1 MHIPIVFENDD
12 FVVCNKPVGV
22 GMHSDTVAMGVVEQ
36 CKHQL
41 GIKQLYLTHRLD
53 TPTSGCLLLAKNK
66 RTASE
71 IGKAFENKE
80 VNKLYLA
87 LSDQKP
93 KKKQGQVKGDM
104 KPSRDGNY
112 KLLKSSQNP
121 AITRFKSF
129 LFAPKIRLF
138 VCKPITGKTHQIR
151 VALKALSAPI
161 IGDERY
167 KGSAA
172 DRLYLH
178 SYMIQFSLNQQ
189 LYSITCM
196 PNEGEFFHQ
205 YALQNVFE
213 SNINPEDITW

>member
-1 MHIPIVFENDD
+1 MHIPIVFEHDD
-12 FVVCNKPVGV
+12 FIVINKPIGL
-22 GMHSDTVAMGVVEQ
+22 GMHSDENTLGVVEQ
-36 CKHQL
+36 CKQQL
-41 GIKQLYLTHRLD
+41 GYKQLYLTHRLD

-66 RTASE
+66 LTASE
-71 IGKAFENKE
+71 IGKAFEHKE
-80 VNKLYLA
+80 INKLYLA

-93 KKKQGQVKGDM
+93 KKKQGQIKGDM

-112 KLLKSSQNP
+112 KLLQSTQNP

-161 IGDERY
+161 IGDKRY
-167 KGSAA
+167 KGSAS

-196 PNEGEFFHQ
+196 PNEGELFNQ
-205 YALQNVFE
+205 QTLRSVFE
-213 SNINPEDITW
+213 SNFNPEDIAW